1 MQLVLLFPVISVPV
15 RWTNATNPLYF
26 WLLVLRRLHLS
37 KYDPSQ
43 GAQIQ
48 QQTSS
53 RVDKDYMGNFNDI
66 SLPFARERLICCL
79 GKDNIV
85 GCDWATEWSLSNFGR
100 FRHRYYVKI
109 RQSKVGSFFISP
121 YQCFLE
127 HSNSRFESILFDSL
141 CESIRIN
148 SFCKNIGLSFY

>member
-109 RQSKVGSFFISP
+109 RQSKVGSFFHLTIP
-121 YQCFLE
+121 V
-127 HSNSRFESILFDSL
+127 LFRAFQFAIRID
-141 CESIRIN
+141 SIRFVMRIDSN
-148 SFCKNIGLSFY
+148 KIYSITKRI